1 MGSERRQAVG
11 QWAVLPNDNGAY
23 RVAAA
28 HPLSPGKNPLFGP
41 QAWNLVRLWF
51 WPRSWLHVS

>member
-11 QWAVLPNDNGAY
+11 QWAVLPNDNGAC

-28 HPLSPGKNPLFGP
+28 HPLARKKSF
-41 QAWNLVRLWF
+41 F
-51 WPRSWLHVS
+51 